1 MEFIEE
7 HTSITGEKSYQPSA
21 PYNYTQG
28 SGYRTYN
35 SMISGVKCE
44 SLFTNVT
51 LEILCFLFD
60 GHAETLISTYGF
72 DATRLIC
79 DVNKRRARGITDDV
93 LRRNGNPRESKVLKK
108 SGKTALYVSPY
119 IRNQIQRNVDLFN
132 IAAEFYGTKKLAFTT
147 GLDHIIYKSSMSEE
161 SLPILDCRIFEP
173 LQDLKSQN
181 NPFHYVMIVCIA
193 TANGLD
199 SNDNQENRRG
209 KKSIRITSPP
219 NDTTHYVP
227 NFITNFVTNQPN
239 NQNQTNNPNQPN
251 NQNRTNYLNQTNC
264 SNQIDEYGNCTS
276 EKDCSKSDKP
286 EVVELDPTA
295 NASISLLENF
305 DLHFKTI
312 ISIIGPY
319 GKYPIGKQKKHIDV
333 SLLENLNIKGINEE
347 LLAIHESHQR
357 NIQKRAVNGQ
367 YTSDNPGADYQEFK
381 PLKWVNIDMK
391 PGDVLVFD
399 CRIPYITSRNKYN
412 TPSMYVPYSI
422 RPVGDDWYLSVQF
435 KQLTDAVTTG
445 KAGNWGKRSF
455 KGCNIEEFKWRKTQ
469 KILPSSTIDVC
480 TDTSK
485 YSDQDRLIFGLD
497 RY

>member
-1 MEFIEE
+1 M
-7 HTSITGEKSYQPSA
+7 SITGEKSHLPSVR
-21 PYNYTQG
+21 YNYSQG
-28 SGYRTYN
+28 SGYRTYK
-35 SMISGVKCE
+35 SLISGVECE

-60 GHAETLISTYGF
+60 GHAETLISMYGF

-108 SGKTALYVSPY
+108 SGKTALYVSPF

-132 IAAEFYGTKKLAFTT
+132 IAAEFYGTRKLAFTT

-193 TANGLD
+193 AAGGLD
-199 SNDNQENRRG
+199 ANDTMNQENRRG
-209 KKSIRITSPP
+209 KKPNRINQTVPVH
-219 NDTTHYVP
+219 DADHYVP
-227 NFITNFVTNQPN
+227 GFITNFVTNQQDPIN
-239 NQNQTNNPNQPN
+239 HVSSGLDADFTQ
-251 NQNRTNYLNQTNC
+251 
-264 SNQIDEYGNCTS
+264 
-276 EKDCSKSDKP
+276 SDKLGP
-286 EVVELDPTA
+286 IEVDPTA

-305 DLHFKTI
+305 DLHFETI
-312 ISIIGPY
+312 KSIIGPY

-333 SLLENLNIKGINEE
+333 SLLENLNIKGINDE
-347 LLAIHESHQR
+347 LLIIHESHQR
-357 NIQKRAVNGQ
+357 NVQNQIINGQ
-367 YTSDNPGADYQEFK
+367 YTQQVPDGGCSGFK
-381 PLKWVNIDMK
+381 PLKWVNINMK